1 MSRLIIVLLFLP
13 LLIACTRGF
22 KPPPNTFE
30 TWEKKGE
37 TLLDIKRA
45 LLECGYRNP
54 SGGGNG
60 WDMDTTILAQKCMLA
75 EGYIQKSRI
84 KVCSG
89 WITSDGV
96 KHENTSPACQPDAII
111 PTRSVERRLNSYYC
125 TNYGKN
131 TPECQPPGQESI
143 PQKSSPADKPI
154 SGFEAND
161 YFEQNRFRE
170 QTNQLQMDMQN
181 NSNRQ
186 IEKMLKDTAPKLKH

>member
-1 MSRLIIVLLFLP
+1 MMSRLIIVLLFLP

-22 KPPPNTFE
+22 KPPPNTYE

-37 TLLDIKRA
+37 TFLDIKRA

-54 SGGGNG
+54 TGGGNG
-60 WDMDTTILAQKCMLA
+60 WDMDATILAQKCMLA

-89 WITSDGV
+89 WITADGV
-96 KHENTSPACQPDAII
+96 KHKNTSPACQPDAII
-111 PTRSVERRLNSYYC
+111 PTRSVVRRLNSYYC

-131 TPECQPPGQESI
+131 TPECQSPGQGNA
-143 PQKSSPADKPI
+143 PQKSAPAEKPD
-154 SGFEAND
+154 SDANH

-170 QTNQLQMDMQN
+170 QSNQLQMDMQN

-186 IEKMLKDTAPKLKH
+186 MEKMLRDTAPKSRR

>member
-1 MSRLIIVLLFLP
+1 MDRLIIFILIIFSFLG
-13 LLIACTRGF
+13 CTRGF
-22 KPPPNTFE
+22 KPPPPEHE
-30 TWEKKGE
+30 TWRKHGATKLE
-37 TLLDIKRA
+37 IKRA
-45 LLECGYRNP
+45 LLECGWYSP
-54 SGGGNG
+54 SGTNPYESTNQEIAQ
-60 WDMDTTILAQKCMLA
+60 WDRCMKNSGFVNSSYFC
-75 EGYIQKSRI
+75 EGL
-84 KVCSG
+84 
-89 WITSDGV
+89 
-96 KHENTSPACQPDAII
+96 HNPPPACQPDAII

-154 SGFEAND
+154 SGFEADD

-186 IEKMLKDTAPKLKH
+186 MEKMLKDTAPKLKH